1 MSAARTLLDQLE
13 RHYIGPEDLPGGV
26 FLREVQKI
34 NEAGRTSRADA
45 VYLSFTRSRGWG
57 IDVAEVKVTRADYLT
72 ELSKPAK
79 AEAWWRHSS
88 RFWIVSPGP
97 DITPV
102 DLLPEGWGLMCPQ
115 ARGRRFKVWK
125 APAERHPEVDLALLI
140 EIAKKLDTIRAQAVY
155 EARRAAEDDCRDRLR
170 KAAEHRDAA
179 QLNPTAVSKV
189 RLLDE
194 LEEATGLRL
203 DPTSGTWWGG
213 GDLRTVTKP
222 QFVEALKLALA
233 LVGNAGDGR
242 REARS
247 VLQTID
253 TMAHYT
259 RRLDEALAQAAKAAQ
274 AIASGAA

>member
-1 MSAARTLLDQLE
+1 MSAALTLLNQLE

-26 FLREVQKI
+26 FLREVQMI
-34 NEAGRTSRADA
+34 REGRTRRADA

-57 IDVAEVKVTRADYLT
+57 IDVAEVKVSRADYLT
-72 ELSKPAK
+72 ELNKPVK
-79 AEAWWRHSS
+79 AEAWWQHSS

-125 APAERHPEVDLALLI
+125 APAERTPEVDLALLI

-155 EARRAAEDDCRDRLR
+155 EAKRAAEDDCRDRLR
-170 KAAEHRDAA
+170 KAAEHREAA
-179 QLNPTAVSKV
+179 QMTGTAVAKV

-203 DPTSGTWWGG
+203 DHNTGTWWGNR
-213 GDLRTVTKP
+213 DLRTVTKAD
-222 QFVEALKLALA
+222 FVDALKLALTI
-233 LVGNAGDGR
+233 VGNAGDGR

-253 TMAHYT
+253 TMTHYT
-259 RRLDEALAQAAKAAQ
+259 RRLDKALAEAAAAAE
-274 AIASGAA
+274 AIAKGAA